1 MRQGQSSIL
10 LLSYLPSPQ
19 EILHVL
25 RRCVDELTTV
35 LLGEWETHQKHRK
48 WSLAGW
54 SGNPQH
60 TAQQSN
66 MQQ

>member
-1 MRQGQSSIL
+1 M
-10 LLSYLPSPQ
+10 
-19 EILHVL
+19 
-25 RRCVDELTTV
+25 DELTTV